1 VSPVFRPA
9 ARWPDSLAARLSARL
24 DRAALALRIE
34 ALLRDHGAPIGYALF
49 GREIL
54 LCAPALPGVSGDP
67 DIALVLGDA
76 EHGLFVVAQR
86 ERGGLSFVSV
96 HEAIHD
102 AAADLLSR
110 AAPGLADA
118 RARLAPLIGDCLG

>member
-1 VSPVFRPA
+1 MTAPFDPA
-9 ARWPDSLAARLSARL
+9 ARWPASLAARLSARL
-24 DRAALALRIE
+24 DRAALTARIA
-34 ALLRDHGAPIGYALF
+34 ALLRDHGAPIRYELF
-49 GREIL
+49 GRDIL
-54 LCAPALPGVSGDP
+54 LCAPALPEVVGDP

-76 EHGLFVVAQR
+76 VQGLFVVAQR
-86 ERGGLSFVSV
+86 ERGALSCVSV

-118 RARLAPLIGDCLG
+118 RARLGRLIGDCLR